1 MQGPHGHVT
10 TRPDGA
16 RARCGGPAMCPRCA
30 AELRQ
35 SQPVPPPPALETLET
50 LDAAIAAAREHLR
63 IAEASFAGYAAE
75 ASTHCLAGILG
86 LAIAMATVIQEEA
99 T

>member
-16 RARCGGPAMCPRCA
+16 KARCGGPGMRDVCS
-30 AELRQ
+30 AELAALG
-35 SQPVPPPPALETLET
+35 SAAPPPPALET
-50 LDAAIAAAREHLR
+50 LDAAIAAAREHKR
-63 IAEASFAGYAAE
+63 IADANLAADAAE
-75 ASTHCLAGILG
+75 ANTHYLAGILE
-86 LAIAMATVIQEEA
+86 LALAMATVIQEEA